1 MSGGLAEAT
10 HLHSGELG
18 SRGPPTP
25 TPHPPTGGW
34 AGAGRPD
41 PRGEEVSPG
50 QPELQTQGR
59 GAVAR
64 GRGGAGG
71 HPGTGWEA
79 GRWAVR
85 SLLPLA
91 PTLPPFLAF
100 PSGAAEVQRL
110 AARGVSGCGPSQ
122 WPEVAPASTTCTAYL
137 FQAHCF
143 QVRGAVGQLL
153 SHLMVTRDRPVFP
166 GQEATILDIFL

>member
-59 GAVAR
+59 GQWHVAGVGLGGTR
-64 GRGGAGG
+64 AQGGRREGGLFVASSPWPPPPH
-71 HPGTGWEA
+71 HP
-79 GRWAVR
+79 
-85 SLLPLA
+85 
-91 PTLPPFLAF
+91 
-100 PSGAAEVQRL
+100 
-110 AARGVSGCGPSQ
+110 
-122 WPEVAPASTTCTAYL
+122 
-137 FQAHCF
+137 
-143 QVRGAVGQLL
+143 
-153 SHLMVTRDRPVFP
+153 
-166 GQEATILDIFL
+166 

>member
-1 MSGGLAEAT
+1 MGPGHRMSGGLAEAT

-91 PTLPPFLAF
+91 SASSPFLTPLPCLPF
-100 PSGAAEVQRL
+100 LPSPAELLRS
-110 AARGVSGCGPSQ
+110 RG
-122 WPEVAPASTTCTAYL
+122 WPPGGS
-137 FQAHCF
+137 
-143 QVRGAVGQLL
+143 RGADPHSGLRWPQLQP
-153 SHLMVTRDRPVFP
+153 PVLLICSKP
-166 GQEATILDIFL
+166 TASR